1 MANTFH
7 DAIAPLPLLL
17 ADNVKAMAPL
27 LHIVLNAI
35 LGPGNMQQLLLSK
48 MASNPTQIQTN
59 NFGDPRMCHLPCV
72 THLIMLGSNGAIV

>member
-17 ADNVKAMAPL
+17 AYNVKAMAPL
-27 LHIVLNAI
+27 LHIVLDAI

-48 MASNPTQIQTN
+48 MASDPIQTN
-59 NFGDPRMCHLPCV
+59 NFGNPRMCHLLV
-72 THLIMLGSNGAIV
+72 G